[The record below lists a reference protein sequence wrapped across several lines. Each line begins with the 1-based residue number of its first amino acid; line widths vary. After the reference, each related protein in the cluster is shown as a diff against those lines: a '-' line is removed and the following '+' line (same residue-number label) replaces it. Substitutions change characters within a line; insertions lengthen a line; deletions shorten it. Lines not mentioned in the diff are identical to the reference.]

1 MFSLF
6 KKISDNPIELYQ
18 NIENGKRAKASFEK
32 LEELADGGN
41 AIASYFLAL
50 CYACGQVVNE
60 DRNMFVKYLLKS
72 AEGNYPIALARLG
85 DCYYYGEDLEK
96 DCKKGIEYYKKAITT
111 SKAMN
116 ERTAIEN
123 GVDDGFISD
132 IHYDLYRCYHDGENG
147 IEKNMDDAFYHLD
160 KAAETNGEALFQLA
174 LWYFKG
180 YYIDQD
186 RNKAFEYFRMLA
198 DDTVLTHES
207 NYESVEVRNKA
218 LSGIGEAN
226 YYLGLCFENGYGT
239 NAQINI
245 AKYWYRKSA
254 ECGNEKAIKRLEEL
268 NN

>member
-6 KKISDNPIELYQ
+6 KKLSDNPIELYQ

-32 LEELADGGN
+32 LEELANGGN
-41 AIASYFLAL
+41 AVASFFLAL

-111 SKAMN
+111 SKAMD

-132 IHYDLYRCYHDGENG
+132 IHYDLYRCYHDGKNG
-147 IEKNMDDAFYHLD
+147 IEKNMDDAFFHLE
-160 KAAETNGEALFQLA
+160 KAAEFNPEAYFQLA
-174 LWYFKG
+174 LCYLHG
-180 YYIDQD
+180 EYTE
-186 RNKAFEYFRMLA
+186 RNYQKAFEAFRTLA
-198 DDTVLTHES
+198 DDTLLTHES
-207 NYESVEVRNKA
+207 NYESVEQRNEL
-218 LSGIGEAN
+218 LSGFGEAN
-226 YYLGLCFENGYGT
+226 YYLGVCFENGYGT
-239 NAQINI
+239 SVQMNT